1 MPAGFDYNRSCFP
14 AGITDPGYNAAGAS
28 YQIARFVY
36 EISFNN
42 QLMSER
48 KVVTDSQ
55 DEFDQL
61 QKKLVPLWKSIER
74 FNQDPQTILVVPS
87 MSIDAIGSGA
97 VMQAYEE
104 RFLFLLLLLRQPR
117 ARLIYV
123 TSQTILPSIIDYY
136 LDLLPGVIPSHAR
149 QRLFLL
155 SPLDGSVRPLSDKL
169 LARPRLI
176 QRIRSLIMD
185 PDRAHLVP
193 FNTTNREKEL
203 ALRLGIPMYGAD
215 PKFFPLGT
223 KSGCR
228 KIFLEENVP
237 HPLGYENLGSKEDL
251 IEAIAQMRA
260 KKPSIKQVLVKL
272 NEGVSGEGNAVI
284 DLTGLPT
291 SFAKATADRPV
302 AGIGDAGHRNASA
315 GPGSSI
321 PATTDSGRARAMLEE
336 RLRAMQFE
344 LKGITYESYMNKLQE
359 RKGVVEERIMGEK
372 FRSPS
377 VQLRITPLGVVELLS
392 THDQLLGGPTGQ
404 SYLGCVFPAD
414 TGYAALIT
422 REAAKV
428 GRRLAKEGVIGRFAL
443 DFVVVRTNG
452 KWEPY
457 AIEINLRKGGTTHPF
472 LTLQFLTD
480 GTYDPNTGIFTA
492 PNGQQKF
499 FVASDHVES
508 PRYRTLTPDDLFDI
522 VVRHNLHFN
531 QTRQTGVV
539 FHMMSALGELGRT
552 GLTAVGNSHEDAK
565 ATYNHTVAVLDE
577 ETRGEAA

>member
-1 MPAGFDYNRSCFP
+1 
-14 AGITDPGYNAAGAS
+14 
-28 YQIARFVY
+28 
-36 EISFNN
+36 
-42 QLMSER
+42 
-48 KVVTDSQ
+48 
-55 DEFDQL
+55 
-61 QKKLVPLWKSIER
+61 
-74 FNQDPQTILVVPS
+74 
-87 MSIDAIGSGA
+87 
-97 VMQAYEE
+97 
-104 RFLFLLLLLRQPR
+104 
-117 ARLIYV
+117 
-123 TSQTILPSIIDYY
+123 
-136 LDLLPGVIPSHAR
+136 
-149 QRLFLL
+149 
-155 SPLDGSVRPLSDKL
+155 
-169 LARPRLI
+169 
-176 QRIRSLIMD
+176 MD

-215 PKFFPLGT
+215 PKLFPLGT

-228 KIFLEENVP
+228 KIFVEENVP
-237 HPLGYENLGSKEDL
+237 HPLGHENIATKEDL

-284 DLTGLPT
+284 DLTGLPSAFAKAT
-291 SFAKATADRPV
+291 ADRPAFAKATADRPAFAKATADRPV
-302 AGIGDAGHRNASA
+302 PGVGDAGRQSA
-315 GPGSSI
+315 I
-321 PATTDSGRARAMLEE
+321 LKGRAPASPNRPASQSSALHGKAIGAEKAMLEE

-344 LKGITYESYMNKLQE
+344 LEGVTYDSYMKKLQE
-359 RKGVVEERIMGEK
+359 RKGVVEERIMGDE

-377 VQLRITPLGVVELLS
+377 VQLRITPLGAVELLS
-392 THDQLLGGPTGQ
+392 THDQLLGGPSGQ
-404 SYLGCVFPAD
+404 RYLGCVFPAD

-428 GRRLAKEGVIGRFAL
+428 GTRLAKEGVIGRFAL
-443 DFVVVRTNG
+443 DFVVVRANG

-480 GTYDPNTGIFTA
+480 GRYDPDTGIFTA

-522 VVRHNLHFN
+522 VVRHNLHFD

-565 ATYNHTVAVLDE
+565 AIYNRAVAVLDQ
-577 ETRGEAA
+577 ETRDERDGSDRSA

>member
-1 MPAGFDYNRSCFP
+1 MSQRNV
-14 AGITDPGYNAAGAS
+14 AA
-28 YQIARFVY
+28 
-36 EISFNN
+36 
-42 QLMSER
+42 
-48 KVVTDSQ
+48 DSQ
-55 DEFDQL
+55 AEFDRL
-61 QKKLVPLWKSIER
+61 QRKLVPLWKSIER
-74 FNQDPQTILVVPS
+74 FNQDPQTIVVVPS
-87 MSIDAIGSGA
+87 MSIDAINSGA

-123 TSQTILPSIIDYY
+123 TSQTILPGIIDYY
-136 LDLLPGVIPSHAR
+136 LGLLPGVIPSQAR
-149 QRLFLL
+149 QRLFLI
-155 SPLDGSVRPLSDKL
+155 SPLDGSVRALSDKL
-169 LARPRLI
+169 LDRPRLI
-176 QRIRSLIMD
+176 ERIRSLIMD

-203 ALRLGIPMYGAD
+203 AMRLGIPMYGAD

-228 KIFLEENVP
+228 QIFMEENVA
-237 HPLGYENLGSKEDL
+237 HPLGVENLGSKEEL
-251 IEAIAQMRA
+251 IEAIAQMRS
-260 KKPSIKQVLVKL
+260 KKPSIKQVLAKL

-284 DLTGLPT
+284 DLSGLP
-291 SFAKATADRPV
+291 P
-302 AGIGDAGHRNASA
+302 AGDPKEKN
-315 GPGSSI
+315 
-321 PATTDSGRARAMLEE
+321 MLEE

-344 LKGITYESYMNKLQE
+344 LARVTYESYMNKLQE
-359 RKGVVEERIMGEK
+359 RKGVVEERIIGDE

-392 THDQLLGGPTGQ
+392 THDQLLGGPSGQ

-414 TGYAALIT
+414 PGYAALIT
-422 REAAKV
+422 QEAAKV
-428 GRRLAKEGVIGRFAL
+428 GKRLAKEGVIGRFAL
-443 DFVVVRTNG
+443 DFVVVRSNG

-480 GTYDPNTGIFTA
+480 GAYNPDTGIFAA

-508 PRYRTLTPDDLFDI
+508 PSYRTLTPDDLFDI
-522 VVRHNLHFN
+522 VVRHDLHFD

-565 ATYNHTVAVLDE
+565 ATYERAVAVLDE
-577 ETRGEAA
+577 ETSAT

>member
-1 MPAGFDYNRSCFP
+1 
-14 AGITDPGYNAAGAS
+14 
-28 YQIARFVY
+28 
-36 EISFNN
+36 
-42 QLMSER
+42 MSDS
-48 KVVTDSQ
+48 KLAPDSQ
-55 DEFDQL
+55 IEFDQL

-74 FNQDPQTILVVPS
+74 FNEDPQTIVVVPS
-87 MSIDAIGSGA
+87 MSIDAINSGA
-97 VMQAYEE
+97 AIQAYEE

-123 TSQTILPSIIDYY
+123 TSRTILPSIVDYY

-149 QRLFLL
+149 QRLFLP
-155 SPLDGSVRPLSDKL
+155 SPMDGSVRPLSEKL
-169 LARPRLI
+169 LERPRLLE
-176 QRIRSLIMD
+176 RIRSLIMD
-185 PDRAHLVP
+185 PARTHLVP

-203 ALRLGIPMYGAD
+203 ALQLGIPMYGAD

-228 KIFLEENVP
+228 TIFMEENVP
-237 HPLGYENLGSKEDL
+237 HPVGRENIGNEKELVD
-251 IEAIAQMRA
+251 AIVQMRTA
-260 KKPSIKQVLVKL
+260 KPSLRQVMVKL

-284 DLTGLPT
+284 DLTGLP
-291 SFAKATADRPV
+291 APAD
-302 AGIGDAGHRNASA
+302 
-315 GPGSSI
+315 
-321 PATTDSGRARAMLEE
+321 TKEQAMLGE
-336 RLRAMQFE
+336 RLHSMQFE
-344 LKGITYESYMNKLQE
+344 SQDISYENYMKKLQE
-359 RKGVVEERIMGEK
+359 RKGVVEERILGEE

-377 VQLRITPLGVVELLS
+377 VQLRVTPLGKVELLS
-392 THDQLLGGPTGQ
+392 THDQLLGGPSGQ

-414 TGYAALIT
+414 TAYAGLIT
-422 REAAKV
+422 QEAAKI
-428 GRRLAKEGVIGRFAL
+428 GQRLAKEGVIGRFAL
-443 DFVVVRTNG
+443 DFVVVRSNKGT
-452 KWEPY
+452 WEPY

-480 GTYDPNTGIFTA
+480 GTYDPETGIFLA

-552 GLTAVGNSHEDAK
+552 GLTAVGNSHGDAK
-565 ATYNHTVAVLDE
+565 AIYDRAVAVLDE
-577 ETRGEAA
+577 ETRASA

>member
-1 MPAGFDYNRSCFP
+1 
-14 AGITDPGYNAAGAS
+14 
-28 YQIARFVY
+28 
-36 EISFNN
+36 
-42 QLMSER
+42 MSER
-48 KVVTDSQ
+48 RVASDSET
-55 DEFDQL
+55 EFDRL
-61 QKKLVPLWKSIER
+61 QNKLVPLWKSIER
-74 FNQDPQTILVVPS
+74 FNQDPQTIVVVPS
-87 MSIDAIGSGA
+87 MSIEAIDSGA

-149 QRLFLL
+149 QRLFLP
-155 SPLDGSVRPLSDKL
+155 SPMDGSVRPLSDKL
-169 LARPRLI
+169 LERPRLI
-176 QRIRSLIMD
+176 ERIRSLIMD

-228 KIFLEENVP
+228 KIFMEENVP
-237 HPLGYENLGSKEDL
+237 HPLGRENVGSKEEL
-251 IEAIAQMRA
+251 LNAITDMRG
-260 KKPSIKQVLVKL
+260 KKPLVRQVMVKL
-272 NEGVSGEGNAVI
+272 NEGVSGEGNAII
-284 DLTGLPT
+284 DLRGL
-291 SFAKATADRPV
+291 APV
-302 AGIGDAGHRNASA
+302 AGIDDAGRQHVSTR
-315 GPGSSI
+315 PGSPI
-321 PATTDSGRARAMLEE
+321 PATKEQAALEE
-336 RLRAMQFE
+336 RLRRMKFE
-344 LKGITYESYMNKLQE
+344 LEGVTYDSYMKKLQE
-359 RKGVVEERIMGEK
+359 RRGVVEERIMGEE

-377 VQLRITPLGVVELLS
+377 VQLRVTPLGKVELLS
-392 THDQLLGGPTGQ
+392 THDQLLGGPSGQ

-414 TGYAALIT
+414 TAYAGLISK
-422 REAAKV
+422 EAGKV

-443 DFVVVRTNG
+443 DFVVVRAKNG

-480 GTYDPNTGIFTA
+480 GTYNPETGIFTA

-508 PRYRTLTPDDLFDI
+508 QRYRTLTPDDLFDI
-522 VVRHNLHFN
+522 VVRHNLHFD

-565 ATYNHTVAVLDE
+565 ATYNRAVAVLDK
-577 ETRGEAA
+577 ETRGDA

>member
-1 MPAGFDYNRSCFP
+1 MNSSVP
-14 AGITDPGYNAAGAS
+14 
-28 YQIARFVY
+28 
-36 EISFNN
+36 
-42 QLMSER
+42 
-48 KVVTDSQ
+48 DSQ
-55 DEFDQL
+55 TDFDRL

-74 FNQDPQTILVVPS
+74 FNQDPQTIVVVPS
-87 MSIDAIGSGA
+87 MSIDAIDSGA
-97 VMQAYEE
+97 VIQAYEE

-123 TSQTILPSIIDYY
+123 TSRTILPSIIDYY

-149 QRLFLL
+149 QRLFLP
-155 SPLDGSVRPLSDKL
+155 SPMDGSVRPLSEKL
-169 LARPRLI
+169 LERPRLI
-176 QRIRSLIMD
+176 ERIRSLIMD

-203 ALRLGIPMYGAD
+203 AFQLGIPMYGAD

-228 KIFLEENVP
+228 KIFMDEDVP
-237 HPLGYENLGSKEDL
+237 YPLGREDIGSKEDL
-251 IEAIAQMRA
+251 VDAIAQMRRT
-260 KKPSIKQVLVKL
+260 KPSIKQVMVKL

-284 DLTGLPT
+284 DLTELP
-291 SFAKATADRPV
+291 AP
-302 AGIGDAGHRNASA
+302 GDSKKV
-315 GPGSSI
+315 
-321 PATTDSGRARAMLEE
+321 AMLED
-336 RLRAMQFE
+336 RLRAMNFE
-344 LKGITYESYMNKLQE
+344 SKGATYDSYMKKLQE
-359 RKGVVEERIMGEK
+359 RKGVVEERIVGEE

-377 VQLRITPLGVVELLS
+377 VQLRVTPLGKVELLS

-414 TGYAALIT
+414 TAYASLIT
-422 REAAKV
+422 NEAAKV

-443 DFVVVRTNG
+443 DFVVVRAKNG
-452 KWEPY
+452 QWKPY

-480 GTYDPNTGIFTA
+480 GTYNPETGIFTA

-522 VVRHNLHFN
+522 VVRHNLHFD

-552 GLTAVGNSHEDAK
+552 GMTAVGNSHEDAK
-565 ATYNHTVAVLDE
+565 AMYERAVAVLDE
-577 ETRGEAA
+577 ETRGDTME